1 MKNVIKNEMIAAG
14 DAILYSGALGRGWW
28 LFACSRLPCR
38 CVAHKCSYVVSL
50 LTTSFSLYRA

>member
-1 MKNVIKNEMIAAG
+1 MKTIIKNEMIAAG

-28 LFACSRLPCR
+28 LFACSRLQR
-38 CVAHKCSYVVSL
+38 CCAAHKCSYAASL